1 MLKTCKIDNT
11 IGIWSTNY
19 YSTSRNNNAL
29 VYDVDELFY
38 NLDNRCVV
46 YDVQYELSTVTE
58 RLCE

>member
-1 MLKTCKIDNT
+1 MEH
-11 IGIWSTNY
+11 Y

-38 NLDNRCVV
+38 NVDHRFVV
-46 YDVQYELSTVTE
+46 YDVLYVLSTVTE

>member
-1 MLKTCKIDNT
+1 MQNRQH
-11 IGIWSTNY
+11 NRHMEHY

-38 NLDNRCVV
+38 NVDNRSVV
-46 YDVQYELSTVTE
+46 YDALYVLSTVTE